1 MKISQK
7 SELGGILQHK
17 VLHYHQFFCLM
28 KFLKTKILIILWYTI
43 FCSYKFFRLVL
54 MINIFISQKLLRF
67 LKVHITEYS
76 RSVTLKT
83 HHVTSTLNS
92 RGVFV
97 GKTFRSLLSNWFLA
111 NMWNYL
117 EYNYTHFT
125 IKYYL
130 CTFINLT
137 YMKILTKR

>member
-1 MKISQK
+1 MN
-7 SELGGILQHK
+7 
-17 VLHYHQFFCLM
+17 
-28 KFLKTKILIILWYTI
+28 FLKTKILIIWWHTN

-54 MINIFISQKLLRF
+54 MVNIFISQKLLRF

-76 RSVTLKT
+76 RSVTLQT
-83 HHVTSTLNS
+83 HHVNSTLKRRGNGRS
-92 RGVFV
+92 HVISTWNPRGVFV
-97 GKTFRSLLSNWFLA
+97 GKTFKSLLSNCFLA
-111 NMWNYL
+111 NMRNYL

-130 CTFINLT
+130 CTFINLA